1 VGDAGRPDTVDAA
14 LEGVDRMYL
23 LLPMVPTLREWDAEL
38 VAAAQ
43 RTGVRHIVKQSNMG
57 AQSQPATTMQRWHR
71 AGEQLIENSGMAWTF
86 VRPTGFMTNTL
97 GWAHMIKTQQAVYT
111 PGGDGKLA
119 VVDPRDIAAV
129 AVASLTQ
136 PGHEGNAYDIT
147 GPEALSA
154 AEQVKTISD
163 EIGTPITHVDIPESA
178 ARESMIATGML
189 AEIVDALLEF
199 MSDVRAGHSA
209 TVGDAVQTVTGQPA
223 RTFRAWVHDHAT
235 AFN

>member
-1 VGDAGRPDTVDAA
+1 MIMVTGATGTVGSEVVRQLLDVGQQVRALVRDRASAAGKLGDGVEIAVGDAGRPD
-14 LEGVDRMYL
+14 
-23 LLPMVPTLREWDAEL
+23 
-38 VAAAQ
+38 
-43 RTGVRHIVKQSNMG
+43 
-57 AQSQPATTMQRWHR
+57 
-71 AGEQLIENSGMAWTF
+71 
-86 VRPTGFMTNTL
+86 
-97 GWAHMIKTQQAVYT
+97 
-111 PGGDGKLA
+111 
-119 VVDPRDIAAV
+119 
-129 AVASLTQ
+129 TQ

-209 TVGDAVQTVTGQPA
+209 TVSDAVQTVTGQPA
-223 RTFRAWVHDHAT
+223 RTFRAWVHDHDT